1 MEPSRGGGAHACHHR
16 RGAAG
21 IGLLQLSILQE
32 GAFSTSVWRGRG
44 GGGDSLLAVLM
55 TLRPGSSLED
65 RAAPQVQPDHP
76 SEDLLSAPAAFSKST
91 KSLQQ
96 RTLGNGWRRRRSE
109 SRSKVDPGRNLP
121 GSGIIS
127 EPERAPGP
135 LAALEL
141 HSLWL
146 CSWHRWSRT
155 SSGWRLPGRC
165 CAAGCWRSAVG
176 ARGRSERELPGAAWR
191 GPGAE
196 EKGCRSGGGRS

>member
-21 IGLLQLSILQE
+21 GGLLQLSILQE
-32 GAFSTSVWRGRG
+32 GAVSTSVWRGQ
-44 GGGDSLLAVLM
+44 GGDSLLAVPI
-55 TLRPGSSLED
+55 TLGPGSSLEAP
-65 RAAPQVQPDHP
+65 AAPQVQPDHP
-76 SEDLLSAPAAFSKST
+76 SEDLPSAPAALCKST

-96 RTLGNGWRRRRSE
+96 GTLGNGWRRRRRSE

-127 EPERAPGP
+127 EPERAPWA
-135 LAALEL
+135 LAAPEL

-146 CSWHRWSRT
+146 CSWHKWSRT

-176 ARGRSERELPGAAWR
+176 ARGRSEREPPGAAWR

-196 EKGCRSGGGRS
+196 EKGCRSGSGRS